1 MFYATKLRSTG
12 SEILTAPYVS
22 DHYLKTKIFKPT
34 FRWLPGKY
42 LPHVSKPVMTLA
54 WF

>member
-34 FRWLPGKY
+34 FR
-42 LPHVSKPVMTLA
+42 
-54 WF
+54 